1 MEKATVQSAKLTETQ
16 VRRMKREELIKLANK
31 LEIHITQSDS
41 VRRLKNVIT
50 EHLFADEDEKE
61 VEVPKERRAEL
72 MRLAHEVWFAGHLS
86 GTEIYERI
94 ASSFYWPDM
103 YKDIDEYIKGCHICQ
118 VKRREKEERELAREK
133 KEREL
138 AKEKEE
144 RELAAQER
152 REKEERELAREKE
165 EN

>member
-61 VEVPKERRAEL
+61 VEVPEERRAECN
-72 MRLAHEVWFAGHLS
+72 EVS
-86 GTEIYERI
+86 T
-94 ASSFYWPDM
+94 
-103 YKDIDEYIKGCHICQ
+103 
-118 VKRREKEERELAREK
+118 
-133 KEREL
+133 
-138 AKEKEE
+138 
-144 RELAAQER
+144 
-152 REKEERELAREKE
+152 
-165 EN
+165 